1 VKQTSTLIVLM
12 TLAAAPAFAQQRQH
26 AVRAGS
32 AEALQRIQEF
42 RDSLKPATTPQSQT
56 PVTAPARTPQ
66 PVLTATPGK
75 TGAAAYDD
83 FAEPWRTRFLEAW
96 EKEVGK
102 TKADRGYWRER
113 VAAANDAEGRRV
125 WGLVVQ
131 GVEKRLWML
140 EKNDPPFVGWLW
152 VDDFAVGAFGNPDLI
167 NAKVIQ
173 IIDDMSMLVGVE
185 HSSKAGGLYSTWVM
199 LKGCPTAGLVDGKT
213 WKDWTPLLGKHLL
226 AVTGTTRFQT
236 VSGGTKTV
244 FVVETLHLERFNAS
258 PAELAK
264 RRAEAE
270 AKAAEEAVKAKEERA
285 RKEAEEKRRLE
296 EEKEAARVAAAKK
309 AAEEAQRQAEA
320 PLRAAAEK
328 AAAEKAAA
336 AAKAKAE
343 KAARSCL
350 DLTRELIKMGK
361 TDLVSTR
368 LERLIKEYP
377 DTEAAKEAKKLLG
390 RK

>member
-1 VKQTSTLIVLM
+1 VGIESILDRKGTY
-12 TLAAAPAFAQQRQH
+12 
-26 AVRAGS
+26 
-32 AEALQRIQEF
+32 
-42 RDSLKPATTPQSQT
+42 
-56 PVTAPARTPQ
+56 RT
-66 PVLTATPGK
+66 
-75 TGAAAYDD
+75 
-83 FAEPWRTRFLEAW
+83 W
-96 EKEVGK
+96 
-102 TKADRGYWRER
+102 
-113 VAAANDAEGRRV
+113 
-125 WGLVVQ
+125 
-131 GVEKRLWML
+131 
-140 EKNDPPFVGWLW
+140 
-152 VDDFAVGAFGNPDLI
+152 I
-167 NAKVIQ
+167 
-173 IIDDMSMLVGVE
+173 
-185 HSSKAGGLYSTWVM
+185 M
-199 LKGCPTAGLVDGKT
+199 LKGCSTAGLVDDKT
-213 WKDWTPLLGKHLL
+213 WDDWTPLIGPNPL
-226 AVTGTTRFQT
+226 AVTGTTRYNT

-244 FVVETLHLERFNAS
+244 FVVEPWSIDRFKAS
-258 PAELAK
+258 PEELAK

-270 AKAAEEAVKAKEERA
+270 AEAEEERA